1 MPVTLVFPVESNKQL
16 ILHIKYQKYLFVS
29 TGELAYKQDIG
40 RAIDCPV
47 RIAYYWK
54 PDVYDAVR
62 GDTLPDPTVSVII
75 VNWNGKHLLTECI
88 ESLRTQTFRDF
99 EIVLVDNGSSDGSA
113 EFVKMQYPEVRL
125 IILPEN
131 RGFAG
136 GNNAGIKVSLGQ
148 YVALLNNDTKA
159 DPDWLSSLIKTT
171 ASDQHVG
178 MWASKIL
185 SYYSPNVI
193 DNTGLL
199 LYWDGLARGRGRL
212 EVDRGQFDQQREVLF
227 PSGCAGLYRKVML
240 DDIGS
245 FDEDFFAY
253 ADDVD
258 LGLRGRLAGW
268 GCAYVPGAVVYH
280 KYSSSSSAYSPMK
293 AFLVERNRIWV
304 LLKYYPIE
312 LVLLSPYF
320 TFKRLVLSL
329 YGALTGRG
337 ASGKFAAQNS
347 LVKAGL
353 ILLKAWCAA
362 LKDIPGIMR
371 WRREFR
377 SKKRIGWRSFYRL
390 HRRFSLSTAEIALK
404 E

>member
-1 MPVTLVFPVESNKQL
+1 M
-16 ILHIKYQKYLFVS
+16 
-29 TGELAYKQDIG
+29 
-40 RAIDCPV
+40 
-47 RIAYYWK
+47 
-54 PDVYDAVR
+54 
-62 GDTLPDPTVSVII
+62 
-75 VNWNGKHLLTECI
+75 
-88 ESLRTQTFRDF
+88 
-99 EIVLVDNGSSDGSA
+99 VL
-113 EFVKMQYPEVRL
+113 Q
-125 IILPEN
+125 EN

-136 GNNAGIKVSLGQ
+136 GNNAGIQVSSAQ

-159 DPDWLSSLIKTT
+159 DPHWLSALVD
-171 ASDQHVG
+171 AADHGPRVG

-185 SYYSPNVI
+185 SYQSPKVI

-212 EVDRGQFDQQREVLF
+212 EVDRGQFDHQQDILF
-227 PSGCAGLYRKVML
+227 PSGCAALYRKVML
-240 DDIGS
+240 DEIGS
-245 FDEDFFAY
+245 FDDEFFAY

-268 GCAYVPGAVVYH
+268 DCVYVPDAVVYH
-280 KYSSSSSAYSPMK
+280 KYSSSTSAYSPMK

-304 LLKYYPIE
+304 LLKYYPVE

-337 ASGKFAAQNS
+337 ASGKFTTQNS
-347 LVKAGL
+347 LARAGL

-362 LKDIPGIMR
+362 AHALPRIIR
-371 WRREFR
+371 WRRGFTT
-377 SKKRIGWRSFYRL
+377 KKRLGRQAFYQL

-404 E
+404 D